1 MYKCATQRMYNQGTK
16 AGNTI
21 INIMLSETTSK
32 QSMLNLSL
40 PFRGTGGCAYPCNAA
55 APLTISVSSVVIA
68 ACLARL

>member
-21 INIMLSETTSK
+21 INTLLNDFTIKKTNDQSK
-32 QSMLNLSL
+32 F
-40 PFRGTGGCAYPCNAA
+40 PIGGQEAYPCSAA
-55 APLTISVSSVVIA
+55 APLTISVNSVVIA